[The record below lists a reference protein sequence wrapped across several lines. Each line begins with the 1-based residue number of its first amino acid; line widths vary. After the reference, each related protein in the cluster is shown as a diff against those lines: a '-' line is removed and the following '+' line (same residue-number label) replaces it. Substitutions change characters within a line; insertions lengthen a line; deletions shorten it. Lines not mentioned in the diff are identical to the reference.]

1 MLFRSRGMAYVP
13 QGRRVWP
20 SLTVDETLRLV
31 ATHRR
36 AHAAG
41 NAERMRFGGQAPA
54 PRPSA
59 GPVAVLGAS
68 AWALDETRIDRTLAY
83 IGALG
88 GLLADLGYDV
98 FAVSSLPG
106 LDARPAFV
114 GWVGGGETTTEH
126 EQLAAIDAPGL
137 SIGAAPHGAQAWHSI
152 EPEGQP
158 TDIEFL
164 RSALHKIRQL
174 TDPDRRPEDA
184 GERRG
189 ASAVPSTVR
198 AGTGVTGSGHPD
210 DDAPRNTSSRARS
223 GTRWDGTN
231 RRSEG
236 S

>member
-1 MLFRSRGMAYVP
+1 MKLEDPVAPFRGI
-13 QGRRVWP
+13 
-20 SLTVDETLRLV
+20 V
-31 ATHRR
+31 AKHRR

-41 NAERMRFGGQAPA
+41 NAERMRFGGPAPA

-68 AWALDETRIDRTLAY
+68 EWALDETRVERTLAY

-114 GWVGGGETTTEH
+114 GWVGGGETTREQ
-126 EQLAAIDAPGL
+126 EQLVAIGAPGL
-137 SIGAAPHGAQAWHSI
+137 SIGPAPHGTHAWRSI
-152 EPEGQP
+152 EPEGPP
-158 TDIEFL
+158 TDIEFI
-164 RSALHKIRQL
+164 RSALHEIRRL
-174 TDPDRRPEDA
+174 TDAELNAVDE
-184 GERRG
+184 G
-189 ASAVPSTVR
+189 ADSSTASSTVR
-198 AGTGVTGSGHPD
+198 SGTGSNETAPSGY
-210 DDAPRNTSSRARS
+210 AEARNPSSRARS
-223 GTRWDGTN
+223 GTQQDGTN